1 MNANEIASALRT
13 NPPIERLVELQR
25 ACQPARDAVRAR
37 LAAINQ
43 SASPHV
49 IPHGP
54 ARQAAIA
61 KDVDA
66 VLALDREVERL
77 QTELQVLDD
86 LESRIVA
93 AMEVRR
99 ATDAKAAAPGARRK
113 LPGAIAAADRALAEL
128 DKALAAITAL
138 IEPLATVASLPG
150 EAFPITDDEAAA
162 LLELRDRVWTVRNAA
177 TLTPSDPE
185 AFPKSHRLLWQRRG
199 GDGDGRLVRRLP
211 PTVHLADLAH

>member
-1 MNANEIASALRT
+1 MNADQIAAELRR
-13 NPPIERLVELQR
+13 NPSIERLIELQR
-25 ACQPARDAVRAR
+25 ECQPARDTVRAR
-37 LAAINQ
+37 LAAITQ
-43 SASPHV
+43 SQSPH